1 MTTRRDV
8 LVLGAESPPM
18 QRLSQ
23 RIARLGYRTL
33 PAKTPEQAHVL
44 LRISRSMI
52 GAVVLPP
59 ELPVLDL
66 RRALC
71 FMSALVFGSELVFLA
86 AGPPPVSEER
96 RRLRDAGVGL
106 ALFDPVDEAT
116 LRFQV
121 NRALAGS
128 LVVRGRRGALRA
140 PGAWPVRVRVGSR
153 CKETSLYDLSS
164 SGAWLVT
171 EAPSPR
177 SSRVQVELPRELGGA
192 ALPARVV
199 RTNVP
204 GNLRQWN
211 LPLGMSV
218 VFEDPP
224 LETEAAI
231 HLWAEERLRALA
243 V

>member
-1 MTTRRDV
+1 MIQRRDV

-18 QRLSQ
+18 QRLCQ
-23 RIARLGYRTL
+23 RIARLGYRSL

-71 FMSALVFGSELVFLA
+71 FMSALVFGSELAFLA
-86 AGPPPVSEER
+86 AGPAPGAEER
-96 RRLRDAGVGL
+96 RRLRDAGVDL
-106 ALFDPVDEAT
+106 ALFDPLDDAT
-116 LRFQV
+116 LRFQL

-140 PGAWPVRVRVGSR
+140 PAAWPMRVWVGSR
-153 CKETSLYDLSS
+153 CKEASLYDLSS

-192 ALPARVV
+192 RLAARVV

-211 LPLGMSV
+211 VPLGMSV
-218 VFEDPP
+218 AFEELPI
-224 LETEAAI
+224 EVEATI

>member
-1 MTTRRDV
+1 MIQRRDV

-18 QRLSQ
+18 QRMCQ
-23 RIARLGYRTL
+23 RIARLGYRAL

-71 FMSALVFGSELVFLA
+71 FMSALVFGSELAFLA
-86 AGPPPVSEER
+86 AGPAPAPEER
-96 RRLRDAGVGL
+96 RRLCDAGVDL
-106 ALFDPVDEAT
+106 ALFDPLDEAT

-128 LVVRGRRGALRA
+128 LVVRGSRGALRA
-140 PGAWPVRVRVGSR
+140 PAAWPLRVWVGSR
-153 CKETSLYDLSS
+153 CKEASLYNLSS

-192 ALPARVV
+192 RLPARVV

-218 VFEDPP
+218 AFEDMP
-224 LETEAAI
+224 LEAEAAI